1 MLNFL
6 SKTCVSSHN
15 KWLGSSVCCKN
26 IQWCVSTFIP
36 KARLWICDNIHNS
49 FHTEPALQRMH
60 RKELSTMRR
69 DFYPVWRDSKK
80 SSSRRSTNSKNLI
93 SESLS
98 LISPTADLVEPQWSS
113 LSAEIFGHN
122 QHESRFYQLYFMAK
136 LALKAFIFPV
146 RNHKNIWAQLISF
159 IYTATTH
166 SS

>member
-1 MLNFL
+1 MVWYFSRKHFVMCPNFN
-6 SKTCVSSHN
+6 TP
-15 KWLGSSVCCKN
+15 GSSLN
-26 IQWCVSTFIP
+26 
-36 KARLWICDNIHNS
+36 LNHNIHNS

-69 DFYPVWRDSKK
+69 DFYPVWKDSKK
-80 SSSRRSTNSKNLI
+80 SFSNSKNLI

-98 LISPTADLVEPQWSS
+98 LISPTADLVEQEHQWSS

-146 RNHKNIWAQLISF
+146 RNHKNI
-159 IYTATTH
+159 
-166 SS
+166 